1 MWRRSVVF
9 PLPSGPVINVMGV
22 RDCIN
27 RKFECQNPKFE
38 TMSEIQNP
46 NNKNVLSDAAMTF
59 LGFEVVSFEFVS
71 DFDIWISNFAGLAFH
86 ISNWCE
92 SRDWLTDSREF
103 SRCDDFINIFV
114 SWTGFLSEA
123 SP

>member
-1 MWRRSVVF
+1 
-9 PLPSGPVINVMGV
+9 MGV

-46 NNKNVLSDAAMTF
+46 NDKNVLSDAAMTF
-59 LGFEVVSFEFVS
+59 WEFEVVSFEFVS

-86 ISNWCE
+86 IPNRRE
-92 SRDWLTDSREF
+92 THDRLTDPREL
-103 SRCDDFINIFV
+103 SRCDHLIDVFV
-114 SWTGFLSEA
+114 SWAGFLSEA
-123 SP
+123 RP